1 MNFVSLKSYA
11 KINLSLRV
19 LKKLKKIHKIETLIC
34 FINLYDEI
42 HIKQSD
48 HKKHEVIFNGEF
60 SKKIPRKNTVTKLLE
75 ILDNKKLLKN
85 KKYLIK
91 IKKNIPQKSG
101 LGGGSI
107 NASTILNYLIKINQ
121 LNIFF
126 TTCLNDITSSNYI
139 SLYTIYNISIMNI
152 HGP

>member
-48 HKKHEVIFNGEF
+48 N
-60 SKKIPRKNTVTKLLE
+60 
-75 ILDNKKLLKN
+75 
-85 KKYLIK
+85 
-91 IKKNIPQKSG
+91 
-101 LGGGSI
+101 
-107 NASTILNYLIKINQ
+107 
-121 LNIFF
+121 
-126 TTCLNDITSSNYI
+126 
-139 SLYTIYNISIMNI
+139 
-152 HGP
+152 